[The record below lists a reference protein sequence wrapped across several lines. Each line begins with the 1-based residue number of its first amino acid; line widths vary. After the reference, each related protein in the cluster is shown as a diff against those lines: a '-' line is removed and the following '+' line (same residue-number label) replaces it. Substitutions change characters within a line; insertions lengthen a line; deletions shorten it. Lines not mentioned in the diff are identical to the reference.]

1 MFILLRAIYRFNTI
15 SIKIPMMYFSE
26 LQQIFQT
33 CVWKHK
39 KPPIAT
45 ATLRKKNKV
54 GGITRPNIKPHH
66 KSTVI
71 AAARYRHTAD
81 TQINGTALTPKGGN
95 IHTCSMKSL
104 GKEYSPP
111 PFTYFFKHILS
122 LWTHVHLCYVF
133 GNNLMLHHL
142 FYCSNFP
149 SSDHWDLLQVHPC
162 VPLIYFHPVVF
173 FNSVAW
179 RPPLASLSFFSCL
192 WIFVPL
198 TCWFLYPFPWAG
210 LDWPFVEG
218 WSQKTLHLSCVCPQD
233 N

>member
-1 MFILLRAIYRFNTI
+1 MGNYETLKEEIEEDTNKWKHIPCSWMGRINIIKMFILLRAIYRFNTI

-111 PFTYFFKHILS
+111 PIYLFFQTYIVTVDTCTFM
-122 LWTHVHLCYVF
+122 LCF
-133 GNNLMLHHL
+133 
-142 FYCSNFP
+142 
-149 SSDHWDLLQVHPC
+149 W
-162 VPLIYFHPVVF
+162 
-173 FNSVAW
+173 
-179 RPPLASLSFFSCL
+179 
-192 WIFVPL
+192 
-198 TCWFLYPFPWAG
+198 
-210 LDWPFVEG
+210 
-218 WSQKTLHLSCVCPQD
+218 
-233 N
+233 